1 MYHEKNVYDHYR
13 TMEQLQ
19 QDLCMPREHEVAL
32 LKIESNS
39 QDDHASKCSILY

>member
-1 MYHEKNVYDHYR
+1 MYHEKMYDYFR

-19 QDLCMPREHEVAL
+19 QDLCIPREHEVAL

-39 QDDHASKCSILY
+39 QDDHASKCSIL